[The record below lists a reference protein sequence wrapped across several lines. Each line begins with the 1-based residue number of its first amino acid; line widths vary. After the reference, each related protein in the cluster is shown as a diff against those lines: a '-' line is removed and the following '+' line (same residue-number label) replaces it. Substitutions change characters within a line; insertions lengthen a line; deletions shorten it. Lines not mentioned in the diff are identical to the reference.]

1 MERILRIFRKKA
13 ARNSHCGLV
22 QRNQQQGECNLL
34 RSLTSAAGA
43 DRYGPRCLLGEGL
56 AVQLLMS
63 LEMVLALPT
72 PNAIRVLSN
81 CGLLAL
87 VFLSKVC
94 GADTEMGLFF

>member
-1 MERILRIFRKKA
+1 
-13 ARNSHCGLV
+13 
-22 QRNQQQGECNLL
+22 
-34 RSLTSAAGA
+34 
-43 DRYGPRCLLGEGL
+43 
-56 AVQLLMS
+56 MS

-94 GADTEMGLFF
+94 GADTEMGLFFFNCIHDILN